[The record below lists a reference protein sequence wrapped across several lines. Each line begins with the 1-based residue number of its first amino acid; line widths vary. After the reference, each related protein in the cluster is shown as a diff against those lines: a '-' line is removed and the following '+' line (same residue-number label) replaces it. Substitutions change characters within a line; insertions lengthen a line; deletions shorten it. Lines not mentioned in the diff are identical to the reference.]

1 MSVGMIVVL
10 SIHRESPCGFNDSDG
25 GKMCLHLLC
34 SERRWIGRVVD
45 NKGIAM
51 KCGVGEVLVGG
62 YLFLGDPESR

>member
-1 MSVGMIVVL
+1 
-10 SIHRESPCGFNDSDG
+10 
-25 GKMCLHLLC
+25 MCLHLLC